1 MLYSMSLED
10 ETVEVATKPR
20 RAPRKR
26 VTTESSE
33 PASDGAVVKKSA
45 PRKKA
50 TVAKAEPVDGEPVPL
65 KPRSR
70 RVAAPAPEPVRKA
83 PTPIAENK
91 AATKTQRRQI
101 IVVATLMIIGIGA
114 SAAIGYTD
122 KGSINVEQTIST
134 RNDQITSGEIQGEI
148 LSVQNTPQLP
158 DGGLVGLGIGGP
170 ETNTPNASSTASSTE
185 PVGQVPLTEAEA
197 QAAAA
202 AASSTAQ

>member
-1 MLYSMSLED
+1 MSPED

-33 PASDGAVVKKSA
+33 PASDRAVVKKTA
-45 PRKKA
+45 PRKKVA
-50 TVAKAEPVDGEPVPL
+50 TPKEIVLADGAVPL

-70 RVAAPAPEPVRKA
+70 RVAPPAAEPLRKA
-83 PTPIAENK
+83 PTPIAEKK

-101 IVVATLMIIGIGA
+101 IVVAAMMIIGVGA
-114 SAAIGYTD
+114 SAVIGYTD
-122 KGSINVEQTIST
+122 KGSINVEQTISN
-134 RNDQITSGEIQGEI
+134 RNDQITNGEIQGEI

-158 DGGLVGLGIGGP
+158 DGGLIGLGLDGP
-170 ETNTPNASSTASSTE
+170 ETTSSTTSNTGSSTPAASSTE

-197 QAAAA
+197 AAAQ
-202 AASSTAQ
+202 ASSTTQ